1 MSEPADTK
9 HLGCFLEGGNIPSTA
24 AVPMPAV
31 PCCSA
36 KMVSWTGLGI
46 SRHNTAL
53 YSGLQTTLTMNRE
66 VQDTA
71 AEILRGKPQLQNELH
86 NVLPEHMEEPYLQEA
101 HTAH

>member
-9 HLGCFLEGGNIPSTA
+9 HLECFLEGGNIPSTA
-24 AVPMPAV
+24 AVPM
-31 PCCSA
+31 
-36 KMVSWTGLGI
+36 VSWTGLGI
-46 SRHNTAL
+46 SHHNTAL

-71 AEILRGKPQLQNELH
+71 AETLREKPQLQNELH

>member
-1 MSEPADTK
+1 MV
-9 HLGCFLEGGNIPSTA
+9 GNIQSTV
-24 AVPMPAV
+24 AVLMPAV
-31 PCCSA
+31 SCCSA

-71 AEILRGKPQLQNELH
+71 AETLRGKPQLQNELH
-86 NVLPEHMEEPYLQEA
+86 SVLPEHMEEPYLQ
-101 HTAH
+101 